1 MDCKEIREMYKLMF
15 AEYPDIVTVKDLQTM
30 LGISRH
36 AAYDLLGGRDQLHP
50 AGKRLQ
56 NPQNQCDQLCSEKSV
71 RSEARERVGVALI
84 LARAPPVLNRFGTLK
99 TAYPTSKVHSPH
111 CRQLTS
117 TAAQTEYAP

>member
-71 RSEARERVGVALI
+71 RSDPRERVGEN
-84 LARAPPVLNRFGTLK
+84 LAFGKSTSPSQIDSAP
-99 TAYPTSKVHSPH
+99 
-111 CRQLTS
+111 
-117 TAAQTEYAP
+117 

>member
-36 AAYDLLGGRDQLHP
+36 AAYDLLGGGRNQLHP

-56 NPQNQCDQLCSEKSV
+56 NPKNQCDQLCSEKSV
-71 RSEARERVGVALI
+71 RSDPRECVGENLAFGKRPARRVNQI
-84 LARAPPVLNRFGTLK
+84 
-99 TAYPTSKVHSPH
+99 
-111 CRQLTS
+111 
-117 TAAQTEYAP
+117 

>member
-15 AEYPDIVTVKDLQTM
+15 AEYPDIVTVKDLQDM

-36 AAYDLLGGRDQLHP
+36 AAYQLHP

-71 RSEARERVGVALI
+71 RSEARERVGAALI
-84 LARAPPVLNRFGTLK
+84 LVRAPPRLK
-99 TAYPTSKVHSPH
+99 
-111 CRQLTS
+111 
-117 TAAQTEYAP
+117 

>member
-30 LGISRH
+30 L
-36 AAYDLLGGRDQLHP
+36 HP

-71 RSEARERVGVALI
+71 RSDPRERVGEN
-84 LARAPPVLNRFGTLK
+84 LAFGK
-99 TAYPTSKVHSPH
+99 STSPSQIDSVP
-111 CRQLTS
+111 
-117 TAAQTEYAP
+117 